1 MKSRSRTI
9 KVKVYDSK
17 SLLLFEM
24 GITIKV
30 NVYDSKS
37 LLLFEMGIKNTWVL
51 EKISCPN
58 IFKMENLPANETRI
72 LTCKYKE

>member
-1 MKSRSRTI
+1 MESRSRTI

-17 SLLLFEM
+17 
-24 GITIKV
+24 
-30 NVYDSKS
+30 N

-58 IFKMENLPANETRI
+58 IFKMANLPVNETRM
-72 LTCKYKE
+72 LTCKNKE